1 MGKRKRKQQREGGKQ
16 RERGSDK
23 FFGNSAKSDEH
34 LKQDRSCAHV
44 SERVRERE

>member
-1 MGKRKRKQQREGGKQ
+1 MRG

-44 SERVRERE
+44 SERVRERESEREGGRERS